1 MSDVDLVR
9 PRENSAPSS
18 SSRQW
23 FARRFVGPLGGT
35 STLGDCLIA
44 LRHLLWPNELIQGPA
59 IAKYEQ
65 AFAGAIG
72 VRYAYSFWAG
82 RVGLYSLLLGLGL
95 QRGDEVL
102 LQLPTHVVVPN
113 AIRYAGA
120 RPVYV
125 DCELDSYNID
135 LEQAERKITS
145 RTKVLLL
152 QHTFGNPVDLDRAL
166 ALAARHN
173 LEVVEDCVHALGA
186 TYRGRPV
193 GSFGRA
199 AFFSTEETKTI
210 SSTMGGMVVT
220 DDPELATRVK
230 EFQAACALS
239 SASQTARYLLKFIA
253 YHVLTEPH
261 VFRLTRA
268 LYELMGR
275 RHPLPRATS
284 PEELHGRRPANYEQR
299 LSNAQAALAL
309 RQLQRLDANVHHRR
323 TVSAAYSA
331 GLGPYGYSG
340 PRAAECAE
348 PALVRHPIL
357 VEDRPAV
364 MRTARRSALLG
375 DWFTSVLEEA
385 ASMPEGAYERGSCPR
400 AEAVAQH
407 LVNLPN
413 HQRVKP
419 SDVEA
424 IIATLAA
431 IQPATKRAP

>member
-9 PRENSAPSS
+9 ARESRARSS
-18 SSRQW
+18 SW
-23 FARRFVGPLGGT
+23 FAPRFVGPLGGT
-35 STLGDCLIA
+35 STLGDSLVA
-44 LRHLLWPNELIQGPA
+44 LRHLLWPNELSQGPA
-59 IAKYEQ
+59 IARYEE
-65 AFAGAIG
+65 AFAGAIA

-95 QRGDEVL
+95 KSGDEVL
-102 LQLPTHVVVPN
+102 LQVPTHVVVAN

-125 DCELDSYNID
+125 DCELDSYNMD
-135 LEQAERKITS
+135 LAQAERQITP

-173 LEVVEDCVHALGA
+173 LEVIEDCVHALGA

-220 DDPELATRVK
+220 DDSELAARVK
-230 EFQAACALS
+230 AFQAACALS

-253 YHVLTEPH
+253 YYVLTEPH

-275 RHPLPRATS
+275 RHPLPRATTQ
-284 PEELHGRRPANYEQR
+284 EELHGKRPANYEQR

-331 GLGPYGYSG
+331 GLGRYGFSG
-340 PRAAECAE
+340 PRTEECAE
-348 PALVRHPIL
+348 PALVRHPIW

-364 MRTARRSALLG
+364 MRAARRSALLG

-385 ASMPEGAYERGSCPR
+385 ASPPEGAYERGSCPR
-400 AEAVAQH
+400 AEAVAEH

-424 IIATLAA
+424 IISTLAA
-431 IQPATKRAP
+431 VQPAPKRAT

>member
-1 MSDVDLVR
+1 VDLVR
-9 PRENSAPSS
+9 APESRSTRSS
-18 SSRQW
+18 SPLQW
-23 FARRFVGPLGGT
+23 FAPRFVGPLGGT
-35 STLGDCLIA
+35 STLGDCAVA
-44 LRHLLWPNELIQGPA
+44 LKHLVWPNELIQGPA
-59 IAKYEQ
+59 IVEYEE
-65 AFAGAIG
+65 AFARAIG
-72 VRYAYSFWAG
+72 VRYAYSFYAG

-102 LQLPTHVVVPN
+102 LQVPTHVVVPN
-113 AIRYAGA
+113 AIRYTGA
-120 RPVYV
+120 VPVYV

-135 LEQAERKITS
+135 LEQAERRITS

-173 LEVVEDCVHALGA
+173 LEVIEDCVHALGA

-220 DDPELATRVK
+220 DDPELASRVK
-230 EFQAACALS
+230 TFQDACAFS
-239 SASQTARYLLKFIA
+239 TVSQTARYLVKFIA
-253 YHVLTEPH
+253 YYLLTEPH
-261 VFRLTRA
+261 VFRITRA
-268 LYELMGR
+268 VYELMGR
-275 RHPLPRATS
+275 RHPLPRATT
-284 PEELHGRRPANYEQR
+284 PEEVRGLRPAGYAQR

-309 RQLQRLDANVHHRR
+309 RQLQRLGANVRHRR
-323 TVSAAYSA
+323 AVSAAYSA
-331 GLGPYGYSG
+331 GLDPVGYSG
-340 PRAAECAE
+340 PRAAEGAK
-348 PALVRHPIL
+348 PALVRHPIW

-364 MRTARRSALLG
+364 MRAARRSALLG

-385 ASMPEGAYERGSCPR
+385 VSAPEGAYQRGSCPR
-400 AEAVAQH
+400 AEAAAEH

-413 HQRVKP
+413 HQRVKR

-424 IIATLAA
+424 IIATLSAL
-431 IQPATKRAP
+431 QPAPQRVP